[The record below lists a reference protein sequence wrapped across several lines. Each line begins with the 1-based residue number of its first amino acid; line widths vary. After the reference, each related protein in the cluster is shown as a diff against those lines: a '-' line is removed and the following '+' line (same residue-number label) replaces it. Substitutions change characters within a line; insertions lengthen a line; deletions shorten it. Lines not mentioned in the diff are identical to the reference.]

1 MEPRS
6 VQDSTKDQAQRFAAA
21 VVAAVMATVFIMP
34 LAMHHGADSR
44 GSVIRVAL
52 VPAAA
57 AWLILWKM
65 PGSQRL
71 ALFRTVMLT
80 IALVGAGGLALHGV
94 SQLTSPWIKE
104 TVESARFVPQAIMY
118 LIAGVLGVLGS
129 TMFDADRDG

>member
-34 LAMHHGADSR
+34 LAMYHGAHGR
-44 GSVIRVAL
+44 GPVIRVAL

-80 IALVGAGGLALHGV
+80 IALVGAGGLALHAV
-94 SQLTSPWIKE
+94 SQLTAPWIKE
-104 TVESARFVPQAIMY
+104 TEESARYVPQAIMY
-118 LIAGVLGVLGS
+118 LIAGVVGVLGS
-129 TMFDADRDG
+129 TMFDADRGD